1 MFADCS
7 GIIISI
13 NVNISNIPELSRLFV
28 YLGVLVKF
36 FRTWGAEKIAGLWF
50 SRGISTQ
57 ADTMS

>member
-13 NVNISNIPELSRLFV
+13 NVNMSNIMELSRLFV
-28 YLGVLVKF
+28 YQGGLVKF
-36 FRTWGAEKIAGLWF
+36 FRTWGTEKIAGLWF
-50 SRGISTQ
+50 SRGMSTQ